1 MRKIQV
7 TDFVALAF
15 ILFVHLSQTD
25 KHCLLS
31 SWNLWPAPDVI
42 VTSNFFEFTFSN
54 NTLVHIIGF
63 NVLCLV
69 GHYFTHITLTK

>member
-7 TDFVALAF
+7 TDFVTVAF
-15 ILFVHLSQTD
+15 TLFVHLSQTD

-31 SWNLWPAPDVI
+31 SWNLRPALDVTL
-42 VTSNFFEFTFSN
+42 TSNFFEFTFSN
-54 NTLVHIIGF
+54 NNLVHIIGF

-69 GHYFTHITLTK
+69 GHYFEHITLTK